1 MTAPITNLIPSLTHD
16 ARKQAEANARARI
29 AGDAPKE
36 PTKPT
41 LNYTTAASRYPSW
54 IMATIRTLN
63 IVALIASLIPS
74 AIRLFSVGSSS
85 ALDANF
91 DDSSAIWMG
100 AMIILISEIG
110 AVSLQLAEANDA
122 LTRSQRWGYR
132 IGSYLCVAI
141 ALSGNYQAMDGHV
154 WDTAFT
160 ALDTFVPPIL
170 ALILAMALKGQMLQ
184 AVSDRYEAKT
194 AHDAACKRMDD
205 EYTVA
210 KEAHAARLLT
220 AHTEDG
226 WRQTYANA
234 LREEIYAANK
244 SIGARAA
251 LLRDAA
257 CDWVALVRRE
267 LASDDWFT
275 DAPQSPVSAPVP
287 MDTPQAAPIIRVD
300 PVPTPQ
306 LAPALT
312 TDDVGLPARKPST
325 RKPRKETVS
334 LADVPVIQQ
343 PIKWD

>member
-1 MTAPITNLIPSLTHD
+1 MTTPITSLIPMLDHA
-16 ARKQAEANARARI
+16 ARRRAEDNARARI
-29 AGDAPKE
+29 AGDAPKKSI
-36 PTKPT
+36 KPK
-41 LNYTTAASRYPSW
+41 LNYATITSRYPSW

-74 AIRLFSVGSSS
+74 AIRLFSVGSLS

-110 AVSLQLAEANDA
+110 AVSLQLAEANDS
-122 LTRSQRWGYR
+122 LTRAQRWGYR
-132 IGSYLCVAI
+132 LGSGMCVAI
-141 ALSGNYQAMDGHV
+141 ALSGNYQSMNGHV
-154 WDTAFT
+154 WDNPFT

-184 AVSDRYEAKT
+184 AVSDRHTAKT
-194 AHDAACKRMDD
+194 EHEAMCKRLDD
-205 EYTVA
+205 EYTAA
-210 KEAHAARLLT
+210 KDAHAAQLLT
-220 AHTEDG
+220 AHDDEL

-267 LASDDWFT
+267 LNANDWFT
-275 DAPQSPVSAPVP
+275 NAPTSPVYIPVP
-287 MDTPQAAPIIRVD
+287 MDTPAPAPTIVVT
-300 PVPTPQ
+300 PVPPAQ
-306 LAPALT
+306 LPPALT
-312 TDDVGLPARKPST
+312 AEDVGLPARKPAQ
-325 RKPRKETVS
+325 RKRKVSVDMSAAPPRLFE
-334 LADVPVIQQ
+334 DE
-343 PIKWD
+343 